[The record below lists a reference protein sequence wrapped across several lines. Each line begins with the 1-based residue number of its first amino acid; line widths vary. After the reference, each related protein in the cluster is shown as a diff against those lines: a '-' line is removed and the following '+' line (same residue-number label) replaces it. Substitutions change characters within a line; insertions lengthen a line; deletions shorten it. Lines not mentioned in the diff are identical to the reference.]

1 MASCGL
7 QIIDP
12 LNRIRIGVAT
22 AYGRPYFRFSSALR
36 QLGLRFDSI
45 VPEDI
50 PRYAGNVV
58 FTTSEESP
66 QSCGARLIREE
77 VFDQHPTVTRGLLV
91 RTLDNRFG
99 EPDLVLGVDPGKRLG
114 LSVSYYGREIESS
127 IFPSVERLVAH
138 MIEVLGGLRAERK
151 IVKVGNGRMR
161 TAREIGTMLNLRY
174 CSDFELHLV
183 DERRTTM
190 KTKNHNQGGRRDMLS
205 ARFISRRDGPARHV
219 LPLSMTG

>member
-151 IVKVGNGRMR
+151 IVKVFAYPKTGLV
-161 TAREIGTMLNLRY
+161 IGHPTEPT
-174 CSDFELHLV
+174 S
-183 DERRTTM
+183 
-190 KTKNHNQGGRRDMLS
+190 NQK
-205 ARFISRRDGPARHV
+205 I
-219 LPLSMTG
+219 